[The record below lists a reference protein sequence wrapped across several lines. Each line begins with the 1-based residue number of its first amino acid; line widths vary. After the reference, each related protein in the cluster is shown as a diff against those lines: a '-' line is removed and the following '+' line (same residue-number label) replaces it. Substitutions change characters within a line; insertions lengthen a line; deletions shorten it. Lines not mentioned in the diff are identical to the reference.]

1 MRILLFAIALSG
13 CAPEEPAWQEGEVG
27 EWQPG
32 LTVGQAGGCST
43 FIVDG
48 LSQQLIAEQNCIR
61 AGALVSFAGATGISI
76 GSNVY
81 PYLETKARDGLEAAA
96 KAHGINVTSAFR
108 TLAQQYLLY
117 RWYQNGQCGIGL
129 AAVPGNSNHETGIA
143 VDVSNYSAAL
153 SAMTNHGFTHSY
165 PSSDPVH
172 FDYTGGGTT
181 DLRAESVLAFQ
192 KLWNLNHPNDPI
204 AEDGAYGLQTGARV
218 SQSPADGFALGSTCA
233 AQSQPSNP
241 PAPSNPPSSN
251 PPSSNPS
258 NPPMPSNSPSPNR
271 SNSPMPSNP
280 PSPPDYAAEL
290 SAQSDAPTLATLSST
305 KVWVEF
311 RNIGAK
317 PWTPGSTFL
326 GTDNPRDRVSALLA
340 PDWVSGN
347 RPATVDH
354 VTPPGDVGRFQFTIV
369 APPQAE
375 ALSES
380 FGLVEEGVTWFD
392 DVQFSLEVQVAPRPE
407 SASAAGGCS
416 LGGTANASP
425 SVSMLTIVIV
435 GFLYGRRRRR
445 DVR

>member
-1 MRILLFAIALSG
+1 MRSLLFAIALSA
-13 CAPEEPAWQEGEVG
+13 CAPDEPAWKEGELG

-43 FIVDG
+43 FILDG

-61 AGALVSFAGATGISI
+61 AGALVSFAGAAGISI

-81 PYLETKARDGLEAAA
+81 PFLETNARDGLVAAA
-96 KAHGINVTSAFR
+96 KAHGISVTSAFR

-192 KLWNLNHPNDPI
+192 KLWNLNHPKDPI
-204 AEDGAYGLQTGARV
+204 AEDGAYGPQTGSRL
-218 SQSPADGFALGSTCA
+218 SQSPTDGFAKGSTCA

-241 PAPSNPPSSN
+241 PAPST

-258 NPPMPSNSPSPNR
+258 NPPTPSSPPT
-271 SNSPMPSNP
+271 
-280 PSPPDYAAEL
+280 PDYAAEL
-290 SAQSDAPTLATLSST
+290 SAQSDAPTLAALSST

-311 RNIGAK
+311 RNTGAK
-317 PWTPGSTFL
+317 TWKPGATFL
-326 GTDNPRDRVSALLA
+326 GTDRPRDRISALVD

-354 VTPPGDVGRFQFTIV
+354 ETPPGDVGRFQFTIV
-369 APPQAE
+369 APGQPA

-392 DVQFSLEVQVAPRPE
+392 GVQFSLEVQVAPRGE
-407 SASAAGGCS
+407 SAGAAGGCS
-416 LGGTANASP
+416 LGGP
-425 SVSMLTIVIV
+425 PDVSMLTIVMFCV
-435 GFLYGRRRRR
+435 VYGRRRRR
-445 DVR
+445 DVP